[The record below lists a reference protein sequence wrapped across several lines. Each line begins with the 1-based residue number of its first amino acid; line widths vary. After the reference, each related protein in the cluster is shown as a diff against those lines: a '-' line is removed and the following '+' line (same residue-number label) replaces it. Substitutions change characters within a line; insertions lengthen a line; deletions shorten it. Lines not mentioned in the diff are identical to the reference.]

1 MSDPLVALL
10 QGLRALI
17 LLLRPAVFAAG
28 ALTAAA
34 ALASWAVRTRRLQPF
49 APLARFVRDRVDPK
63 LFAPMERRLVRA
75 GGTPAAA
82 PWWTLALVVVGGLV
96 FLSALEFVH
105 DQLYLLFVGSRA
117 GGARGLLQV
126 LVRWTF
132 SFLQLAI
139 FARVIASWVG
149 GSPYSKWWRWAF
161 VVSEPILRPLRQV
174 LPTLGPIDISPL
186 VAYFGL
192 GLLQGVVL
200 RAL

>member
-17 LLLRPAVFAAG
+17 LLLRPVVFAAG
-28 ALTAAA
+28 ALTAGA
-34 ALASWAVRTRRLQPF
+34 ALVSWAVRTRRLQPF
-49 APLARFVRDRVDPK
+49 SPLARFMRDRVDPK

-96 FLSALEFVH
+96 LLSALEFVH
-105 DQLYLLFVGSRA
+105 DQLAMLLYSTQT
-117 GGARGLLQV
+117 GARGLLYV
-126 LVRWTF
+126 AVRWTF

-161 VVSEPILRPLRQV
+161 LVSEPILRPLRQV

-192 GLLQGVVL
+192 GLLQGMILRVL
-200 RAL
+200 